1 MSKEERWVVLDVFEN
16 GVSAEIAMGYLKEN
30 GIMTIIRD
38 STSPYGGTIYFGQS
52 GPKEVLVSEND
63 LEEARE
69 LLEDIEKTEE

>member
-1 MSKEERWVVLDVFEN
+1 MSKEEKWVVLDTFEN

-52 GPKEVLVSEND
+52 GPKEVLVAEND
-63 LEEARE
+63 LEEARQ
-69 LLEDIEKTEE
+69 LLEDIDQTEE